1 MFLESCTAAL
11 GESVPA
17 DGSAVLELLVKVDI
31 TGILELAKVG
41 AEVSVRLIQQFLE
54 TARQGIQ

>member
-1 MFLESCTAAL
+1 VFLENCTAAL

-31 TGILELAKVG
+31 TGILELGKAG
-41 AEVSVRLIQQFLE
+41 ADVSVRLIQPLLE
-54 TARQGIQ
+54 TA

>member
-1 MFLESCTAAL
+1 MFLESSPATPR
-11 GESVPA
+11 ESVPA
-17 DGSAVLELLVKVDI
+17 DGSAVFELLVKVDI
-31 TGILELAKVG
+31 SGILELAKVG